1 MMQVK
6 YTLDVEGGV
15 DPTDP
20 LGDLVLSDD
29 FGHSLILK
37 ESFIDVWLLSFLGVI
52 SNICV
57 GQSLKV
63 EVLEES
69 YYVLVTRT
77 IESLLLNYDGKEIS
91 VDPNQIVI
99 AFKDTAKK
107 FLNESA
113 FSEGFERNTALK
125 ALKKICG

>member
-1 MMQVK
+1 
-6 YTLDVEGGV
+6 
-15 DPTDP
+15 

-57 GQSLKV
+57 GQSLKA
-63 EVLEES
+63 EVLEED

-77 IESLLLNYDGKEIS
+77 NEALLLNYDGKEIS
-91 VDPNQIVI
+91 VDPEKIIISLKDAAKEFINEL
-99 AFKDTAKK
+99 AFY
-107 FLNESA
+107 
-113 FSEGFERNTALK
+113 EGFDKNTALK
-125 ALKKICG
+125 ALKEICA